1 MDRMDFPELYILRH
15 GETEWN
21 AARRMQGR
29 LDSPLT
35 PRGREQA
42 RAQRGILARVGV
54 RADSHAFHV
63 SPQGR
68 AMDTARLVLEGW
80 GVTPTI
86 DPRLSEIDLG
96 AWQGLT
102 MDEIDAHAPGIF
114 ETFPGLGWYDH
125 CPGGERLAALRDRA
139 AAVLAGL
146 QGPSVLITHSIFSA
160 AMRTVVLG
168 LPEDAISDMPGGQ
181 GVVYHLA
188 DGVMTRLDP

>member
-1 MDRMDFPELYILRH
+1 MEFPELFILRH

-35 PRGREQA
+35 SRGREQA
-42 RAQRGILARVGV
+42 QAQGAILARAGV
-54 RADSHAFHV
+54 RVDSHHFRV

-68 AMDTARLVLEGW
+68 AMDTARLVLNGW
-80 GVTPTI
+80 GVTPEI
-86 DPRLSEIDLG
+86 DPRLAEIDMG

-102 MDEIDAHAPGIF
+102 LDEIEARAPGIF
-114 ETFPGLGWYDH
+114 DTFPGLGWYDH
-125 CPGGERLAALRDRA
+125 CPGGERLADLRDRA
-139 AAVLAGL
+139 TKVLAGL
-146 QGPSVLITHSIFSA
+146 QGPSVLITHGMVSA

-168 LPEDAISDMPGGQ
+168 LPEAAIADMPGGQ

-188 DGVMTRLDP
+188 GGVMTRLDP